1 MSASG
6 SIEIPIAAE
15 WSQLRKDKAALRER
29 LARLDSERGRVSDA
43 VIERVRADYEHRAED
58 LEARAQDL
66 AERARREMTSL
77 TSAVDRQ
84 EKVVAEYRTALE
96 EYDLR
101 ERLGEVLD
109 PESTR
114 QAKQLRGELG
124 RLEDDL
130 RAMVDLRDRVTTIA
144 EGRSSGLHLVPPPP
158 SAAPPPPAANVQ
170 DEQPAHLPPAEV
182 LSTLPVPAAL
192 PRLIPVESVDG
203 TDFFPLGNKSVV
215 GRNPDSDL
223 QLPVGTVSR
232 RHAEVERVEDRW
244 MVRDLH
250 SENGTWVN
258 GERIWERQ
266 IVDGDEVQFGTVRL
280 LFRAR

>member
-43 VIERVRADYEHRAED
+43 VIDRVRADYEHRAAD

-77 TSAVDRQ
+77 ASAVVRQ

-114 QAKQLRGELG
+114 QAKELRGELS
-124 RLEDDL
+124 RLEEDL

-144 EGRSSGLHLVPPPP
+144 EGRSSGLHLVP
-158 SAAPPPPAANVQ
+158 SPPPPAANVQ
-170 DEQPAHLPPAEV
+170 DEVLAPLPSAALAILPP
-182 LSTLPVPAAL
+182 PAAN

-203 TDFFPLGNKSVV
+203 TDFFPLGDKSVV

-232 RHAEVERVEDRW
+232 RHAEVERVEDGW

-258 GERIWERQ
+258 GERIWERR

>member
-15 WSQLRKDKAALRER
+15 WSQLRRDKAALRER
-29 LARLDSERGRVSDA
+29 LARLDAERGRVSDA
-43 VIERVRADYEHRAED
+43 VLERVRADYEHRAED

-77 TSAVDRQ
+77 AAAVVRQ
-84 EKVVAEYRTALE
+84 EKVVAEYRAALE

-114 QAKQLRGELG
+114 QAKQLRQELG

-130 RAMVDLRDRVTTIA
+130 RAMVDLRDRVATIA
-144 EGRSSGLHLVPPPP
+144 EGRSSGLHIV
-158 SAAPPPPAANVQ
+158 AAPPPPAANAQEELLSPVHS
-170 DEQPAHLPPAEV
+170 AALAMLAPPADN
-182 LSTLPVPAAL
+182 
-192 PRLIPVESVDG
+192 PRLIPVESIDG
-203 TDFFPLGNKSVV
+203 ADFFALGAKTVV

-232 RHAEVERVEDRW
+232 RHAEVERQDDGW

-258 GERIWERQ
+258 GERIWEHR